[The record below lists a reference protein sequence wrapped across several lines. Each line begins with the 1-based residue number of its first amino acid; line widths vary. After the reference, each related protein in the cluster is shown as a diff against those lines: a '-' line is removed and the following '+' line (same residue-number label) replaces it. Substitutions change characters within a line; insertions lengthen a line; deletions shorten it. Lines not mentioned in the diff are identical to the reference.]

1 VISLSSQR
9 LTTGKGALGKAPYTS
24 EFYIFR
30 FILIFQFIFLS
41 AKCNFDQ
48 ETKPHRL
55 NLDVGDAVI
64 ILKETTHWYYGY
76 RQK

>member
-1 VISLSSQR
+1 MCVCV
-9 LTTGKGALGKAPYTS
+9 
-24 EFYIFR
+24 
-30 FILIFQFIFLS
+30 FICTWQLFNNDPFPSYFLPFIAS

-76 RQK
+76 KQK